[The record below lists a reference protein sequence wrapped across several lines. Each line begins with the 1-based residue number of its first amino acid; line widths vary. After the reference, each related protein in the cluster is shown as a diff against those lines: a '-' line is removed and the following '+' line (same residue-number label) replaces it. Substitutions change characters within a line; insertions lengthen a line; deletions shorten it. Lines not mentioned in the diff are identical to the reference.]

1 MYMISA
7 GSRYQY
13 DLSVDHHSAGL
24 FHYVFRAVACVVRV
38 QSRVQSSGFHSLLMF
53 SSLLYAYFLI
63 LLVRVSS
70 GTLQAAPSSEQYF

>member
-1 MYMISA
+1 MISA
-7 GSRYQY
+7 GFRYQY
-13 DLSVDHHSAGL
+13 DLSVDHSAGL
-24 FHYVFRAVACVVRV
+24 FHYVACVV
-38 QSRVQSSGFHSLLMF
+38 RVQSSGFHSLLMF